1 MIIDY
6 GDDCKN
12 FNCFVCVFVKNFI
25 NFKSNLTYVLQILNT
40 NKSDRHIVT
49 HYNHIGSKIL
59 VVDDD
64 ATNLKYLLIR
74 LTQAGFEISQAT
86 SGNEAL
92 ELLNNYLP
100 DLILLDIKMPGLD
113 GFEVCR
119 IVKQMEQTEDIPI
132 IFLTALTDTVD
143 KVKGFDAG
151 GVDYVTKPI
160 NFDELNARIIAHL
173 TLVKQHRELKA
184 SEAKFQMLA
193 DFSYDFEYWL
203 TTKNTFNY
211 VSPSAKRITGYEAA
225 DFENDPALLRR
236 IIHPEDRDKIWGDL
250 ESGLHSKEPLV
261 RVFRIVTKNGEI
273 RWIAHKSLAIIDKDG
288 KNYGRRASNQDI
300 TTLKLV
306 EDALRRSEKELKD
319 ANLSK
324 DKFLSILAHDL
335 KSPFTGLL
343 GLSEMLVNYL
353 NDLSKDEMR
362 EFSSGIFESAK
373 VIYSLIDNLLLWTRV
388 QSGRIDFDPKPRN
401 LRQTVQEVLFLS
413 ETNALKKNISLFN
426 EVDPSFTAVCDKN
439 MLEMILRNLISN
451 AVKFTNYAGEIKVTA
466 KDLGD
471 LIELSVSD
479 NGVGISAENLGKLFK
494 IESIVSTEGTNNEQG
509 TGMGLLL
516 SRDFVE
522 IQGGNIRVESELN
535 EGTTISFTLPA
546 HVK

>member
-1 MIIDY
+1 M
-6 GDDCKN
+6 
-12 FNCFVCVFVKNFI
+12 FFVENFI
-25 NFKSNLTYVLQILNT
+25 NFKGNLTYVLQILNT
-40 NKSDRHIVT
+40 NKSDRYTVT
-49 HYNHIGSKIL
+49 HYNHTGSKIL

-92 ELLNNYLP
+92 ELLDNYLP

-160 NFDELNARIIAHL
+160 NFDELNARINAHL

-236 IIHPEDRDKIWGDL
+236 IIHPEDRDKIWSDL

-288 KNYGRRASNQDI
+288 INYGRRASNQDI

-353 NDLSKDEMR
+353 NDLTKDEMR

-426 EVDPSFTAVCDKN
+426 EVDPSFTVVCDKN

-451 AVKFTNYAGEIKVTA
+451 AVKFTNYAGEVKVTA
-466 KDLGD
+466 NDLGD
-471 LIELSVSD
+471 LIEVSVTD

-494 IESIVSTEGTNNEQG
+494 IESIVSSEGTNNEQG

-522 IQGGNIRVESELN
+522 IQGGTIKVESELN
-535 EGTTISFTLPA
+535 EGTTITFTLPV